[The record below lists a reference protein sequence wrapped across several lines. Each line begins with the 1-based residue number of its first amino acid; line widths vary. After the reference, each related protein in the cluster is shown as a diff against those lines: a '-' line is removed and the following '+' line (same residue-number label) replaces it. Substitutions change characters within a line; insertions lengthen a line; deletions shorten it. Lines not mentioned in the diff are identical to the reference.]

1 MFFPRSIRL
10 TISLYLAQIVNLVF
24 GWLIAKLNTSY
35 LSVSE
40 YGQFSFFI
48 TVINILYVFFT
59 FGIFESSSRSIAVS
73 NSPQKYR
80 QLLAATIG
88 MALISYLFFT
98 IIFWFSHFFIDS
110 LFEVKVGFLIK
121 VFFPLAGVY
130 LFSNMWQMVLRG
142 AGKIHQLV
150 IFLITPRM
158 LYLISL
164 FFLSFTGNY
173 SLKGSAFLNLL
184 SLLLVTIIFIFSE
197 KPLFTRF
204 AQSLSILWRE
214 IRNFGIH
221 LYWSE
226 IIKVFLYH
234 TDKIFISFFIDAE
247 QLAYYAL
254 AYTITFPISFF
265 STAHST
271 ILYKKFTTS
280 RKISRSTLTIN
291 FFWIILSVLIMLL
304 FKKWIILNLFSEKY
318 LQSLNVFSF
327 LAIAFGIA
335 GLSRIFNFFLT
346 AQGAGNAIRNISV
359 SVLLVHLGL
368 NIVLIPRLGIQ
379 GAAISILVTYLFD
392 LVISLY
398 YYLKKKKK

>member
-173 SLKGSAFLNLL
+173 SLKG
-184 SLLLVTIIFIFSE
+184 
-197 KPLFTRF
+197 
-204 AQSLSILWRE
+204 
-214 IRNFGIH
+214 FGIH